1 MKSMKFKEILSM
13 DNTHSKALIMS
24 GRRFQ
29 PGSFVS
35 KFWNRRGAIALLFL
49 PVLLGACGEN
59 RPRATAP
66 EKGATVENVAE
77 ETQQY
82 IGKTVTV
89 DGEIARQVSPKAF
102 LIQDKE
108 FLGGED
114 VLVVSATAAPIVP
127 HTFAQVTG
135 TVRQVTNITEVEK
148 EYGFDL
154 EPQLEVELKERPIIV
169 AKTVA
174 LKPSLEKITSNPVPF
189 LGRTVTLTGEVERV
203 ISPTAFMLDNNE
215 VLGEDDL
222 LVVSAKPANN
232 ITEDSRVQVTGTV
245 RKLTT
250 TELDREFN
258 LGPAKEYEVYVQKQP
273 GIVAQTT
280 QVVTQ

>member
-1 MKSMKFKEILSM
+1 MV
-13 DNTHSKALIMS
+13 NTHSKALVTS
-24 GRRFQ
+24 GGRFQ

-35 KFWNRRGAIALLFL
+35 KFWNTQGAIALLFL
-49 PVLLGACGEN
+49 PILLSACVEN

-66 EKGATVENVAE
+66 ERGATVENVAE
-77 ETQQY
+77 ETQKY

-102 LIQDKE
+102 IIQDKE

-114 VLVVSATAAPIVP
+114 VLVVSATAAPIIP
-127 HTFAQVTG
+127 DTFAQVTG

-154 EPQLEVELKERPIIV
+154 EPQLEVELRERPIIV
-169 AKTVA
+169 ATTVA

-189 LGRTVTLTGEVERV
+189 LGRTVILTGEVERV

-232 ITEDSRVQVTGTV
+232 ITKDSRVQVTGTV

-250 TELDREFN
+250 TQLDREFN
-258 LGPAKEYEVYVQKQP
+258 VGPAKEYEVYVQKQP
-273 GIVAQTT
+273 AIVAQTT